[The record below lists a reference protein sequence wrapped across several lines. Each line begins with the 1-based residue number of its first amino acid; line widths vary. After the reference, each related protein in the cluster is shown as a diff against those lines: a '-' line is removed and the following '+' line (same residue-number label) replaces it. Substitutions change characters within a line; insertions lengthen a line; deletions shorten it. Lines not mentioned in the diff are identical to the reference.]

1 MSLAKQI
8 QADMK
13 AAMKE
18 RKELKLSV
26 LRMLYSAIKNKQIEL
41 KTEDLKD
48 DDAVSV
54 VKSEIKKR
62 KDSVMAYKEGNRQ
75 DLAEKEEKEIEI
87 LKVYQ
92 PAQLD
97 ESVIEAKTKEVIDSL
112 GEVGM
117 QDFGRVMG
125 AVMKELKGQVDGTIV
140 NGIVKKLLADK

>member
-1 MSLAKQI
+1 
-8 QADMK
+8 
-13 AAMKE
+13 
-18 RKELKLSV
+18 
-26 LRMLYSAIKNKQIEL
+26 
-41 KTEDLKD
+41 
-48 DDAVSV
+48 